1 MPKPLTKYRQDGSEV
16 YRVRYRLNGRSTCE
30 TFYDKPRAQWFCD
43 QIALHG
49 VRFALRALA
58 DLEDDRGEIDDDSP
72 TLDTVAAEFWEWKRP
87 YMRSDVGID
96 HYRKAYDA
104 HISPTLGSIPVDTLS
119 ADDVAAWVDLMVT
132 GKIGNTRTKK
142 PKALHPKTIRARHA
156 LLHQIMDYAC
166 HPRRSYAPVNP
177 CKAKVQLPERI
188 KPTPKGLMPMQ
199 WQALDAALRTV
210 DADAADL
217 AAFLIGSGWRIGEA
231 MALPA
236 YAVEDYGPDA
246 PMWVTM
252 DQVARKGKGSTTIV
266 KLEGKAQMSMRRI
279 KLDSAT
285 AAIVRR
291 RTVGKGHNDL
301 VFTRA
306 DGSPWQHHN
315 FRHKLDKATAAA
327 GLPHVTA
334 HWLRHS
340 HVVWLAMSGTP
351 LPELQKRIGHADI
364 STTLGVYGSMIG
376 DVDAAVLDRFA
387 AMRDATPA
395 VSAPAAA
402 VGIAAPATAP

>member
-1 MPKPLTKYRQDGSEV
+1 MPNPLPKTHKDGSV
-16 YRVRYRLNGRSTCE
+16 IYRVRYRHGGRSTCE
-30 TFYDKPRAQWFCD
+30 TFYDLGRAQWFCD
-43 QIALHG
+43 QIELHG

-58 DLEDDRGEIDDDSP
+58 DLQADRGEIEDNCP
-72 TLDTVAAEFWEWKRP
+72 TLDVVAGEFWEWKRP

-96 HYRKAYDA
+96 HYKASYER
-104 HISPTLGSIPVDTLS
+104 HISPTLGRMPVDS
-119 ADDVAAWVDLMVT
+119 ISPEDVAAWVELMVT

-142 PKALHPKTIRARHA
+142 PKPLHPKTIRGQHA

-166 HPRRSYAPVNP
+166 HPRRSYCATNP
-177 CKAKVQLPERI
+177 CKAKVDLPERI

-199 WQALDAALRTV
+199 WQALDRALRQT

-217 AAFLIGSGWRIGEA
+217 AAFLIGSGWRIGEG

-236 YAVEDYGPDA
+236 YAVEDYGADQ

-252 DQVARKGKGSTTIV
+252 DQVARKGKGVTTIA

-279 KLDSAT
+279 KLDGDT
-285 AAIVRR
+285 AAVVRR
-291 RTVGKGHNDL
+291 RMVGKGPGDL

-306 DGSPWQHHN
+306 DGTPWQHHN
-315 FRHKLDKATAAA
+315 FRHALNKATDAA

-364 STTLGVYGSMIG
+364 STTLGVYGRAIG
-376 DVDAAVLDRFA
+376 DVSVDVLDRFA
-387 AMRDATPA
+387 AMRDSQPTRQLE
-395 VSAPAAA
+395 
-402 VGIAAPATAP
+402 G